1 MRKLSLAN
9 LAENELQKNEA
20 NKVKGGLCPCDCAT
34 CTCSAE
40 YRIEYRLTDKVAAV
54 SFVRAG

>member
-20 NKVKGGLCPCDCAT
+20 NKVKGGF
-34 CTCSAE
+34 CTCYCAE
-40 YRIEYRLTDKVAAV
+40 CVCPPEYRLDYRLNDRIDERVFV
-54 SFVRAG
+54 SAG

>member
-20 NKVKGGLCPCDCAT
+20 NKVKGGYCT
-34 CTCSAE
+34 CTCTCICPPEDRIILRTLDRSDLGHFVSA
-40 YRIEYRLTDKVAAV
+40 
-54 SFVRAG
+54 G